1 MFPASGLILLPMT
14 EPWLH
19 PTGQLAS
26 PRARDCCPERSEEA
40 NRKHNPARPHCGF
53 CTSPHTCAAGR
64 RVVLAV
70 CPGTSP
76 RGFLLGTWLDPSPS
90 PAWPW
95 ITRKETFEDAS
106 PALMPPTILTV
117 DPCVWGQIPSLC
129 HVCAVADNERG
140 GEVWGVQG
148 VMGEKAQITSRRRQ
162 ESETRDLALS

>member
-40 NRKHNPARPHCGF
+40 NRKHTQHVLTAGSAPHLTHVQLEDASFSLC
-53 CTSPHTCAAGR
+53 
-64 RVVLAV
+64 VLGHHPVASSWE
-70 CPGTSP
+70 PGSIPLLLQLGP
-76 RGFLLGTWLDPSPS
+76 RSQGK
-90 PAWPW
+90 
-95 ITRKETFEDAS
+95 RFEDAS

-129 HVCAVADNERG
+129 HVCAMADNKRG
-140 GEVWGVQG
+140 WGG
-148 VMGEKAQITSRRRQ
+148 LGSPGGHGGKGTNHIKA
-162 ESETRDLALS
+162 ETGK

>member
-1 MFPASGLILLPMT
+1 MFPASGLILLPIT

-40 NRKHNPARPHCGF
+40 NRKHTQHILTAGSAPHLTHVQLEDSSFSLCVLGHRPVA
-53 CTSPHTCAAGR
+53 SSWE
-64 RVVLAV
+64 
-70 CPGTSP
+70 PGSIPLLLQLGP
-76 RGFLLGTWLDPSPS
+76 RSQGKRHLKMLHQHLCHPPSL
-90 PAWPW
+90 PW
-95 ITRKETFEDAS
+95 I
-106 PALMPPTILTV
+106 
-117 DPCVWGQIPSLC
+117 
-129 HVCAVADNERG
+129 HVCGDRSLPCAMYVLWLTREG